1 MYINGKNES
10 EVVSSGVDKVRPH
23 TDNRF
28 GLSSRG
34 SQMLLTILSFTRFY
48 FLLHNTEKYF

>member
-23 TDNRF
+23 IDNRF
-28 GLSSRG
+28 SLSSCG
-34 SQMLLTILSFTRFY
+34 SQMLLIILSFTSFY
-48 FLLHNTEKYF
+48 FLIH